1 MSAAVE
7 VTGMDLA
14 QLRAI
19 PLFAGIREE
28 HLRELVGAFE
38 RHERPEGTILFRT
51 GDTPAF
57 FEILTK
63 GIVTLD
69 ENGASKFQ
77 LHPISP
83 IGELGALTG
92 MRRNATAVAATDI
105 ELLSIR
111 IGDLL
116 GFFDRNA
123 DIAFPFFKGLLG
135 IVSEKVK
142 RDRRRMSE
150 MRSNI
155 IRTQKAMKSMRD
167 LILESRETELSQP
180 VFDVLDELIQN
191 NRRVNYRVAPVPAFP
206 ARVRTDDGRLIPVVE
221 VSQGFLK
228 LKATG
233 IPLTNDQSFWAGVLV
248 IPSGEVL
255 VSGRIVREGADGV
268 VIKLD
273 SMIDEYRS
281 MFEDYT
287 SKLQLLDFVV

>member
-1 MSAAVE
+1 
-7 VTGMDLA
+7 MDLS
-14 QLRAI
+14 QLRTI
-19 PLFAGIREE
+19 PLFAGIREDQ
-28 HLRELVGAFE
+28 LRELVGAFE
-38 RHERPEGTILFRT
+38 ARERPEGTILFRT

-57 FEILTK
+57 FEVLTK
-63 GIVTLD
+63 GIVTI
-69 ENGASKFQ
+69 EETGATKFQ
-77 LHPISP
+77 LHPVSP

-92 MRRNATAVAATDI
+92 MRRNATATAATDI
-105 ELLSIR
+105 ELLTIR

-155 IRTQKAMKSMRD
+155 IRTQKAMKGMRE

-191 NRRVNYRVAPVPAFP
+191 NRRANYRVTPVSTFP
-206 ARVRTDDGRLIPVVE
+206 ARVRTDDGRLVPVVE

-228 LKATG
+228 LKNTG
-233 IPLTNDQSFWAGVLV
+233 IALSHDQSFWAGVLLL
-248 IPSGEVL
+248 PSGEIL
-255 VSGRIVREGADGV
+255 VSGRIVREGPDGV

-273 SMIDEYRS
+273 SMLEEYRAK
-281 MFEDYT
+281 FEDYT
-287 SKLQLLDFVV
+287 TKLQLLDFVV